1 MMDMQALRAIIK
13 MLKFDK
19 RIESLIMNDLDTIES
34 SQALCDFINL
44 HREDF
49 GKFIAKYYSEL
60 EDML

>member
-19 RIESLIMNDLDTIES
+19 RIEVLIMNDLDTIES
-34 SQALCDFINL
+34 SQLLCDFINL

-49 GKFIAKYYSEL
+49 AKFMAKYYSEL
-60 EDML
+60 ENTL